1 MSFVGHDTV
10 CWGELK
16 PSMELENVV
25 IEKKS
30 ISFHSCTNFGTN
42 LKITQCVVTIKS
54 EPIKHGCHKSVTW
67 LKEKYEI

>member
-30 ISFHSCTNFGTN
+30 ISFHSCANFSTN
-42 LKITQCVVTIKS
+42 LEITQSVVTIKS

>member
-25 IEKKS
+25 IERKNHFIPLLCYFS
-30 ISFHSCTNFGTN
+30 TN
-42 LKITQCVVTIKS
+42 LKSTQSVVTIKS